1 MCRLIS
7 RVCTIFL
14 LGFLVALPVLTEG
27 AQLKNRKGTVWAVF
41 FVSHDCAKCEAAKEL
56 VEVLQLRYP
65 LRVKRYDISKESD
78 YAVYRAMEAIHS
90 DKGFF
95 VPLILVG
102 DKILM
107 GEHEILDNLE
117 SAVKKLHVAGGTA
130 PPYIGPVDKKA
141 INTPVKTDT
150 AGCPTCSKGRPPSAS
165 EELHKVKSLLDKI
178 F

>member
-1 MCRLIS
+1 MRRLTP
-7 RVCTIFL
+7 RVCIICF
-14 LGFLVALPVLTEG
+14 LGFLTAFSAMTEA
-27 AQLKNRKGTVWAVF
+27 AQHKNRKSTVWAVF
-41 FVSHDCAKCEAAKEL
+41 FMSRDCAKCEAAKEL
-56 VEVLQLRYP
+56 IEVLQLRYP

-78 YAVYRAMEAIHS
+78 YAVFRAMEAIHS

-102 DKILM
+102 DKILT

-117 SAVKKLHVAGGTA
+117 STVKNLHLAGGTA
-130 PPYIGPVDKKA
+130 RPYIGPVDKKA
-141 INTPVKTDT
+141 FHSPVKTDT
-150 AGCPTCSKGRPPSAS
+150 AECPTCSKGRPPSAS